1 MSHLENLPSSIQ
13 TSRRHLMKVGAIAA
27 SAIVASLAA
36 TRVATA
42 GDNSVG
48 ETAGGGRFFAGN
60 GGNTNGGNTNN
71 NNNNGR
77 TSCFLKGTTIQTAE
91 GDRKIEDLVVG
102 DLLPTVFGGT
112 RPIQWIGR
120 YPFRRSNPAKAWVR
134 EVLPV
139 RVARSAIAPN
149 IPNADLYVTQS
160 HALLID
166 GVLVPA
172 GHLING
178 TTITLYDADAL
189 DELEFF
195 HIKLEAH
202 DVIYAEGAP
211 CETLVDVDEKAVNFA
226 EYLRRNQ
233 EARCAP
239 WAGFGPRIE
248 MKSHFR
254 SALAQW
260 IDRRREFD
268 IIRDSLQSRGIGL
281 LRC

>member
-1 MSHLENLPSSIQ
+1 MSDLKNLPTSIQ
-13 TSRRHLMKVGAIAA
+13 TSRRHLIRMGAVTA
-27 SAIVASLAA
+27 SAIFASLAKIKLA
-36 TRVATA
+36 AA
-42 GDNSVG
+42 DDNNDQG
-48 ETAGGGRFFAGN
+48 
-60 GGNTNGGNTNN
+60 
-71 NNNNGR
+71 NNGNHYAYGHYHNPSHDSHPNSGHV
-77 TSCFLKGTTIQTAE
+77 SCFLKGTTIRTAE
-91 GDRKIEDLVVG
+91 GDRKIEDLVEG
-102 DLLPTVFGGT
+102 DLLPTVFGGM
-112 RPIQWIGR
+112 RPVQWIGR

-134 EVLPV
+134 DALPV
-139 RVARSAIAPN
+139 RVVRSALGPD
-149 IPNADLYVTQS
+149 IPNADLYVTQA

-172 GHLING
+172 GHLINC

-202 DVIYAEGAP
+202 DVIYAEAAP
-211 CETLVDVDEKAVNFA
+211 CETLVEVDEKAVNFA

-254 SALAQW
+254 SALAPW
-260 IDRRREFD
+260 IDRRQKLD
-268 IIRDSLQSRGIGL
+268 IIRDSLEERGIAL
-281 LRC
+281 LQRSELV